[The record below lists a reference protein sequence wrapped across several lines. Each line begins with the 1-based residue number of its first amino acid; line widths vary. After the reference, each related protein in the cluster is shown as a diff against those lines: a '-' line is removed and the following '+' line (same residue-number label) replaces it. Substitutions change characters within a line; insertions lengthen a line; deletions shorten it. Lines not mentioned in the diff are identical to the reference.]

1 MQMLVDRSTPDIN
14 SSYVPYFSQRH
25 QDQTR
30 FCVIRN
36 PWDRLV
42 SVYCNKVLMRLMYP
56 ECWERDFGFFIEF
69 VSRQDLGTCD
79 SHIRLQTAMFPVN
92 DIDHIARMES
102 FESDL
107 AKIMNAIFE
116 RPIEV
121 PKIGAIKHEDYR
133 EYYSEALKSQVGQL
147 YNADVEFGGYQ
158 F

>member
-1 MQMLVDRSTPDIN
+1 
-14 SSYVPYFSQRH
+14 
-25 QDQTR
+25 
-30 FCVIRN
+30 
-36 PWDRLV
+36 
-42 SVYCNKVLMRLMYP
+42 
-56 ECWERDFGFFIEF
+56 
-69 VSRQDLGTCD
+69 
-79 SHIRLQTAMFPVN
+79 MFPVN